1 MNNKNR
7 VNLIVR
13 YKLQQKLWLLDLAT
27 FIIALIVGI
36 LYERI
41 GAEILLLT
49 SIASGLSSF
58 FILIVI
64 AYKMISNIFKS

>member
-1 MNNKNR
+1 M
-7 VNLIVR
+7 
-13 YKLQQKLWLLDLAT
+13 QKLWLLDLAT
-27 FIIALIVGI
+27 FVIALIVGI

-41 GAEILLLT
+41 CAEMLLLT

>member
-1 MNNKNR
+1 M
-7 VNLIVR
+7 
-13 YKLQQKLWLLDLAT
+13 QKLWLLDLAT
-27 FIIALIVGI
+27 FIIALVVGI

-41 GAEILLLT
+41 GAEMLLLT
-49 SIASGLSSF
+49 SIAFGLSSL

>member
-1 MNNKNR
+1 M
-7 VNLIVR
+7 
-13 YKLQQKLWLLDLAT
+13 QKLWLLDLAT
-27 FIIALIVGI
+27 FVIALIVGI

-41 GAEILLLT
+41 GAEMLLLT

-64 AYKMISNIFKS
+64 AYKMMNIEKFVP